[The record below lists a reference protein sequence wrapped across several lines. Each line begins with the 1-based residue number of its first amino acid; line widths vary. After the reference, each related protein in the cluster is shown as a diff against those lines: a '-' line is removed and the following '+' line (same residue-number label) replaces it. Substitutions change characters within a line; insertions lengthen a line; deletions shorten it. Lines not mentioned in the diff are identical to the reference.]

1 MEMITSI
8 KSRVLI
14 FKKKVL
20 SIHPLVLVLS
30 NKMKLLKE
38 KECSSSYCYWSF
50 FCSRKMLINYIEGNR
65 YLLLLIL

>member
-8 KSRVLI
+8 KSGLLI
-14 FKKKVL
+14 LKKKVL
-20 SIHPLVLVLS
+20 SIYPFALVLS

-38 KECSSSYCYWSF
+38 KKF
-50 FCSRKMLINYIEGNR
+50 IILLLLHLFCSRKMLINYIEGNC